1 MISKLDLSLKEAE
14 IYCFAF
20 QISGCVKEIA
30 LVISRCPEIC
40 KACNAG
46 FSCSQCY
53 NTILA

>member
-40 KACNAG
+40 KACNAA